1 MKTTKT
7 KPPHATM
14 TTEDFD
20 RTLREV
26 INDSN
31 PSACNILDIPGVY
44 EILSEHY
51 NNEVLERYDAVQRG
65 GR

>member
-1 MKTTKT
+1 
-7 KPPHATM
+7 M